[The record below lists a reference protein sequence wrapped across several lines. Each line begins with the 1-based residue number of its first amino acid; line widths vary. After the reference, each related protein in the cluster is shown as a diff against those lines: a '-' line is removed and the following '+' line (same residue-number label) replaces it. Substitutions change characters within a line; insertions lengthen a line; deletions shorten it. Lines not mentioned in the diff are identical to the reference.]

1 MNHIDFKSI
10 QLKSELEID
19 SVKYQVVISTTKDE
33 NHHGTGVKH
42 SISLGHG
49 EGENMVVMERVDRGG
64 VMQMNGRAV
73 GLEEDQIGE
82 YAMEWVDTVVDA
94 VLGPEE
100 DDMSDEEDEM
110 SDEEDEMSDEED
122 EMSDEVEDNLEPE
135 HKKLKLEIDD
145 TDNDNSTG
153 FNAENIPSEGESSK
167 DGKLTVDKSEKGELK
182 NDKMENFL
190 MKQKIHKLKQC
201 MKEHFINK
209 SEIDV
214 NKQEPNHNMK
224 NTNKDNEE
232 LVNNLDTEQISNGD
246 LNQETNTEDLENV
259 LPSVKE
265 EDIQTISDS
274 PNMTILQEDD
284 DHTNDD
290 NPNVI
295 IPEDND
301 DDLMDPEREQHLH
314 EAAMGEIREAGE
326 RLVLQP
332 FQDILQHFFPHL
344 F

>member
-10 QLKSELEID
+10 QLRSELEID

-33 NHHGTGVKH
+33 NGQETEVKH

-49 EGENMVVMERVDRGG
+49 EGENMVVMERVDSGG
-64 VMQMNGRAV
+64 VVQMIGRAV

-110 SDEEDEMSDEED
+110 SEEEDEMSDEG
-122 EMSDEVEDNLEPE
+122 EDNLEPE
-135 HKKLKLEIDD
+135 ADNNNHKKLKLDIDA
-145 TDNDNSTG
+145 TDNDNFKG

-167 DGKLTVDKSEKGELK
+167 GGKLNVDKSEKGELK

-190 MKQKIHKLKQC
+190 MKQKIHKLKKC
-201 MKEHFINK
+201 MKERNVNK

-214 NKQEPNHNMK
+214 NKQEPNHNMQ

-246 LNQETNTEDLENV
+246 LNQESNTEDLENV

-265 EDIQTISDS
+265 DDIQTVSDS

-284 DHTNDD
+284 GQTNDD

-295 IPEDND
+295 IQEDND
-301 DDLMDPEREQHLH
+301 DDLMDLDQYIIED
-314 EAAMGEIREAGE
+314 AMGEIREAGQ